1 MIDVNNDIYY
11 ILDTII
17 VEGYSFCLSPSYY
30 LELILYV
37 FKKKKKLRKYRNT
50 KIKILRIQK

>member
-37 FKKKKKLRKYRNT
+37 FKKKKKT
-50 KIKILRIQK
+50 